1 MKRRSFLLILP
12 VLVLGVVG
20 LLLVACGESSQEGGT
35 AATGVTSTSTRVSET
50 AATTPESTASTQG
63 QEAGGRA
70 VALRLAI
77 PNPADDPVTVAL
89 KEGFVDKFNERA
101 AGKYV
106 IEVHPAGSL
115 VSMGESF
122 QAVQTG
128 AVEMADW
135 AIGVFGSVDPVFNLA
150 ELPFAVNS
158 IEADVVY
165 TQKTRALY
173 DKIATSKYNM
183 KCLLVGT
190 LQGLDIIS
198 VKPVKTLEDWKGLLC
213 QTISP
218 ITANIV
224 KQLGGSGVAIDF
236 SEAYQAMQKKVIE
249 ASPEAS
255 SMILTFKLYEI
266 AKYLTKVYL
275 TPTSLGLWINLD
287 VYNKMPAEV
296 RQILDQCGEE
306 GQEAF
311 NEAMVKAYRENFDK
325 LAELGMEVYP
335 LPAAERSR
343 WAERVKPYTEEILG
357 SLESPVADEVR
368 AIISDLN
375 RQFPYQE

>member
-1 MKRRSFLLILP
+1 MKHWSFVLILLA
-12 VLVLGVVG
+12 LVLGVAG
-20 LLLVACGESSQEGGT
+20 LLLAACGEGPKESGT
-35 AATGVTSTSTRVSET
+35 ATSGVTSASTQGSET
-50 AATTPESTASTQG
+50 ATTTPESTVSTQG
-63 QEAGGRA
+63 QGAGGKA
-70 VALRLAI
+70 TVLRLAI

-89 KEGFVDKFNERA
+89 QQGFVERFNERA

-287 VYNKMPAEV
+287 VYNKMPADV

-311 NEAMVKAYRENFDK
+311 NEAMVEAYRENFGK

-343 WAERVKPYTEEILG
+343 WAERVKPYTEEILA
-357 SLESPVADEVR
+357 SLEPAVADEVR
-368 AIISDLN
+368 AIISDLD